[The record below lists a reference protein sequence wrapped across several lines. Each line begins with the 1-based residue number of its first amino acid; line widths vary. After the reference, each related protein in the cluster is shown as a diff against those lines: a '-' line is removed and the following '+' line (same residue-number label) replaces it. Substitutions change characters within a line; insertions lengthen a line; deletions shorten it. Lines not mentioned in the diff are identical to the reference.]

1 MVRNLTQIVVSTLI
15 FSHLSLSYSIFKNS
29 LTLNES
35 MKQGTGRIAQ
45 NIRVQIPKFF
55 KDLVYVLMINLSTI

>member
-45 NIRVQIPKFF
+45 NIRVQIPKFSKIWF
-55 KDLVYVLMINLSTI
+55 MS